1 MTAQNMCLFRCFH
14 LSIFKYN
21 TNMQHQYYLL
31 TVSIDQ
37 DSVPLTHVIPPARK
51 SINVVAE
58 RKSINMLCQFL
69 PNQNSYNNIL
79 ICILQRKTPKRH
91 VKGKDTLKVTIV
103 SVPVKLKHR

>member
-1 MTAQNMCLFRCFH
+1 
-14 LSIFKYN
+14 
-21 TNMQHQYYLL
+21 MQHQYCLL

-91 VKGKDTLKVTIV
+91 VKGKDTIKVTIV